1 VKEKTYKVTM
11 ADLAGMDDDRVFSLK
26 AKNKDQAMLKFLWLQ
41 IRGVDIKE
49 IKPRKKRTSR

>member
-11 ADLAGMDDDRVFSLK
+11 ADLAGMDDDRVFSFK

-41 IRGVDIKE
+41 IRGVDIQE
-49 IKPRKKRTSR
+49 IKPRKKKVRK